1 MEIQPITNT
10 SREKQGF
17 DGECPGGDNLEE
29 ARVQRTRGEHYN
41 ILLYTRKKKGDGK
54 SESNA
59 TISIPCRMHN
69 RISRRKRRFEITGI
83 HKHEKRDST
92 RRSKREKSLFRGCQS
107 RALSQLSDRE
117 FEDRDPH
124 ASERG
129 VQVPGIENLVLCAVL

>member
-59 TISIPCRMHN
+59 TISIPCRRTH
-69 RISRRKRRFEITGI
+69 IEKKRKIEITGI
-83 HKHEKRDST
+83 HKHEKGINAAKGET
-92 RRSKREKSLFRGCQS
+92 LFRRFGHAKAVRCYNCLIGNS
-107 RALSQLSDRE
+107 RTGTPTLG
-117 FEDRDPH
+117 
-124 ASERG
+124 ERG
-129 VQVPGIENLVLCAVL
+129 APGIVLCFVLFTSFFQ